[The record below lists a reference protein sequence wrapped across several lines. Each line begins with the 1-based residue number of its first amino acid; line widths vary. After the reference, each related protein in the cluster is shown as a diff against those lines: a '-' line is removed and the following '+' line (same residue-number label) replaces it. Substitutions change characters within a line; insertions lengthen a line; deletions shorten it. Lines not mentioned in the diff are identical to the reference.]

1 MEYNLADL
9 FESVVDVVPDREA
22 LVYVDHPGTG
32 AERRLT
38 YAELDAAA
46 NRIGH
51 HLLDSGVRPGEHLG
65 LHLYNGVEYLQTVL
79 GCLKARI
86 VPVNVNYR
94 YVEEELVYLYRD
106 ADLVALVFDTEFS
119 ERVAGALP
127 QVPELRHLIRV
138 GAGPKASGPA
148 ASGPDASSRGGSSA
162 GGPGPNASSAD
173 ASGPDASSPDGSGPD
188 ASTAG
193 ASGPDASTAG
203 RPGPD
208 ASTADG
214 PGPDAS
220 TADGPGPDAS
230 TADGPGP
237 DASTAD
243 GPGPDASTADGSGPD
258 ASLAA
263 VPFAKAE
270 AGGSPARGFPARSA
284 DDQFIIYTGGTTG
297 LPKGVM
303 WRQEDLFFAGLGGGA
318 PTGEPV
324 KKPEELAER
333 VAAGGSG
340 ITFFPTPPLMH
351 GTSTLTAFIGF
362 YFGQRVVVH
371 RKFVPEEVLRT
382 VAKEK
387 VTSISLVGD
396 AMLRPLIDALQGP
409 LKGTDCSSVFSVS
422 SSGAIMS
429 DTVRGQFRAL
439 LPNAM
444 LLNNFGSS
452 ESGFNGTATDDSGP
466 ERGFRVRVNSR
477 TRVVDP
483 ATHEPVAAGE
493 VGRVAQRGHVPLG
506 YYNDPAKTAETFFEK
521 DGERWVLLGD
531 MATVD
536 GDGVV
541 IVLGRGSQCINTG
554 GEKVY
559 PEEVEQALKAH
570 PDVYDAL
577 VAGVPD
583 ATWGNHVAAVV
594 QLRTGAP
601 QPSLDDIQTHCR
613 TRLAGYKIPRQLV
626 ITESVRRSPS
636 GKADYRWARDVAV
649 AADG

>member
-22 LVYVDHPGTG
+22 LVYLDHPGTG

-46 NRIGH
+46 NRVAH
-51 HLLDSGVRPGEHLG
+51 HLIDSGIRPGEHLG

-79 GCLKARI
+79 GCLKARV

-94 YVEEELVYLYRD
+94 YVKEELVYLYRD
-106 ADLVALVFDTEFS
+106 ADLVALVFDGEFGD
-119 ERVAGALP
+119 RVAAALP
-127 QVPELRHLIRV
+127 RAPKLRLLLRV
-138 GAGPKASGPA
+138 GTAAGEVPGATPFTGAEAA
-148 ASGPDASSRGGSSA
+148 ASP
-162 GGPGPNASSAD
+162 
-173 ASGPDASSPDGSGPD
+173 
-188 ASTAG
+188 
-193 ASGPDASTAG
+193 
-203 RPGPD
+203 
-208 ASTADG
+208 
-214 PGPDAS
+214 
-220 TADGPGPDAS
+220 
-230 TADGPGP
+230 
-237 DASTAD
+237 
-243 GPGPDASTADGSGPD
+243 
-258 ASLAA
+258 
-263 VPFAKAE
+263 E
-270 AGGSPARGFPARSA
+270 RGFPARSG

-297 LPKGVM
+297 MPKGVM

-324 KKPEELAER
+324 KTPGELAER

-362 YFGQRVVVH
+362 GFGQRVVLH

-382 VAKEK
+382 IERER
-387 VTSISLVGD
+387 VTSVSLVGD
-396 AMLRPLIDALQGP
+396 AMLRPLVDALAGP
-409 LKGTDCSSVFSVS
+409 LKGTDCSALFSVS
-422 SSGAIMS
+422 SSGAVLS
-429 DTVRGQFRAL
+429 ETVRRQFREL
-439 LPNAM
+439 VPNAL

-452 ESGFNGTATDDSGP
+452 ESGFNGTATEDAGP

-483 ATHEPVAAGE
+483 VTHEPVAAGAI
-493 VGRVAQRGHVPLG
+493 GRVAQCGHVPLG
-506 YYNDPAKTAETFFEK
+506 YYNDPRKTAETFFER
-521 DGERWVLLGD
+521 DGRRWVLLGD

-536 GDGVV
+536 EEGVV
-541 IVLGRGSQCINTG
+541 TVLGRGSQCINTG

-583 ATWGNHVAAVV
+583 ATWGSHVAAVV
-594 QLRTGAP
+594 QLRAGARRL
-601 QPSLDDIQTHCR
+601 SLGDLQDHCR
-613 TRLAGYKIPRQLV
+613 AHLAGYKIPRRLV
-626 ITESVRRSPS
+626 LTEDIRRSPS
-636 GKADYRWARDVAV
+636 GKADYRWAREV
-649 AADG
+649 AAADASRR

>member
-9 FESVVDVVPDREA
+9 FESVVDAVPDREA
-22 LVYVDHPGTG
+22 LVYLDHPGTG

-51 HLLDSGVRPGEHLG
+51 HLLDSGIRPGEHLG

-106 ADLVALVFDTEFS
+106 ADLVAVVFDAEF
-119 ERVAGALP
+119 EDRVAAARP
-127 QVPELRHLIRV
+127 RAEKLRHLVRV
-138 GAGPKASGPA
+138 G
-148 ASGPDASSRGGSSA
+148 
-162 GGPGPNASSAD
+162 
-173 ASGPDASSPDGSGPD
+173 DG
-188 ASTAG
+188 TTG
-193 ASGPDASTAG
+193 A
-203 RPGPD
+203 
-208 ASTADG
+208 
-214 PGPDAS
+214 
-220 TADGPGPDAS
+220 
-230 TADGPGP
+230 
-237 DASTAD
+237 
-243 GPGPDASTADGSGPD
+243 
-258 ASLAA
+258 
-263 VPFAKAE
+263 PFAEAE
-270 AGGSPARGFPARSA
+270 AGGSAERGFPARSG

-297 LPKGVM
+297 MPKGVM

-324 KKPEELAER
+324 NKPEELAER

-340 ITFFPTPPLMH
+340 ITFFPAPPLMH

-362 YFGQRVVVH
+362 NFGQRVVLH

-382 VAKEK
+382 IEKEK
-387 VTSISLVGD
+387 VSSMSLVGD
-396 AMLRPLIDALQGP
+396 AMLRPLIDALSGP
-409 LKGTDCSSVFSVS
+409 MKGTDCSSMFSVS

-429 DTVRGQFRAL
+429 ETVRRQFL
-439 LPNAM
+439 ELVPNVM

-452 ESGFNGTATDDSGP
+452 ESGFNGTATDDAGP
-466 ERGFRVRVNSR
+466 ERGFRIRVNSR
-477 TRVVDP
+477 TQVVDP
-483 ATHEPVAAGE
+483 ATHEPVAVGE
-493 VGRVAQRGHVPLG
+493 VGRVAQCGHVPLG

-521 DGERWVLLGD
+521 DGRRWVLLGD

-536 GDGVV
+536 AEGVV
-541 IVLGRGSQCINTG
+541 TVLGRGSQCINTG

-559 PEEVEQALKAH
+559 PEEVEQALKSH

-583 ATWGNHVAAVV
+583 VKWGHHVAAVV
-594 QLRTGAP
+594 QLRAGAER
-601 QPSLDDIQTHCR
+601 PSLEDIQTHCR
-613 TRLAGYKIPRQLV
+613 SHLAGYKIPRQLV
-626 ITESVRRSPS
+626 VTESIRRSPS
-636 GKADYRWARDVAV
+636 GKADYRWAREVARG
-649 AADG
+649 AQA

>member
-9 FESVVDVVPDREA
+9 FESVVDVVPGREA
-22 LVYVDHPGTG
+22 LVYLDHPGTG

-51 HLLDSGVRPGEHLG
+51 HLLDSGIRPGEHLG

-79 GCLKARI
+79 ACLKARI

-106 ADLVALVFDTEFS
+106 ADLVALVFDAEFTD
-119 ERVAGALP
+119 RVAAALP
-127 QVPELRHLIRV
+127 RAEKLRHMVRV
-138 GAGPKASGPA
+138 GTPAPDAVALPAVDFADAEAA
-148 ASGPDASSRGGSSA
+148 AS
-162 GGPGPNASSAD
+162 PG
-173 ASGPDASSPDGSGPD
+173 
-188 ASTAG
+188 
-193 ASGPDASTAG
+193 
-203 RPGPD
+203 
-208 ASTADG
+208 
-214 PGPDAS
+214 
-220 TADGPGPDAS
+220 
-230 TADGPGP
+230 
-237 DASTAD
+237 
-243 GPGPDASTADGSGPD
+243 
-258 ASLAA
+258 
-263 VPFAKAE
+263 
-270 AGGSPARGFPARSA
+270 RGFPARSA

-297 LPKGVM
+297 MPKGVM
-303 WRQEDLFFAGLGGGA
+303 WRQEDLFFSGLGGGA

-333 VAAGGSG
+333 VSAGGEG

-362 YFGQRVVVH
+362 NFGQRIVIH

-382 VAKEK
+382 VEKEK
-387 VTSISLVGD
+387 VTSMSLVGD
-396 AMLRPLIDALQGP
+396 AMLRPLIDALDGP
-409 LKGTDCSSVFSVS
+409 MKGTDCSSLFSVS

-429 DTVRGQFRAL
+429 ETVRAQFRAL

-452 ESGFNGTATDDSGP
+452 ESGFNGTATPDSGP
-466 ERGFRVRVNSR
+466 DNGFRIRVNSR
-477 TRVVDP
+477 TQVVDP
-483 ATHEPVAAGE
+483 ATHEPVAVGE
-493 VGRVAQRGHVPLG
+493 PGRIAQRGHVPLG
-506 YYNDPAKTAETFFEK
+506 YYNDPGKTAETFFQR

-536 GDGVV
+536 EEGVV
-541 IVLGRGSQCINTG
+541 TVLGRGSQCINTG

-559 PEEVEQALKAH
+559 PEEVEQALKSH

-583 ATWGNHVAAVV
+583 AMWGNHVAAVV
-594 QLRTGAP
+594 QLRVGAAR
-601 QPSLDDIQTHCR
+601 PSLEDIQTHCR
-613 TRLAGYKIPRQLV
+613 ARLAGYKVPRQLV
-626 ITESVRRSPS
+626 ITDTIQRSPS
-636 GKADYRWARDVAV
+636 GKADYRWAKQVAV
-649 AADG
+649 AADR